1 MRWLSK
7 GKVRKRV
14 FVLRKEIHE
23 FLHEATAKQVMSE
36 KFTDNRFL
44 TCLSFLVDIFEYVS
58 SLNLALQG
66 REITVLHCHEKLTA
80 FEMKLALWNS
90 KLDNK
95 NFGPFPQ
102 LNNINTFLHENA
114 LYVDDDILEVMKR
127 HVSIL
132 RDEISRYFPDLL
144 EFEKYYLFI
153 NNPFVL
159 SVSDLPSEDNLV
171 QEQFVDLV
179 NDGDAKFVFREMCCS
194 DFWIQMVEQGWPT
207 VAHCMFRGGAFQV

>member
-1 MRWLSK
+1 MALK
-7 GKVRKRV
+7 GKVLKRV
-14 FVLRKEIHE
+14 FALRKEIHA

-90 KLDNK
+90 KLGNK
-95 NFGPFPQ
+95 NFSQFPQ
-102 LNNINTFLHENA
+102 LNTFLYKNA
-114 LYVDDDILEVMKR
+114 LHVDDDILEVMKR

-132 RDEISRYFPDLL
+132 REEISRYFPDLL
-144 EFEKYYLFI
+144 EFEKYYRFI

-159 SVSDLPSEDNLV
+159 FVSDLPSEDNLV
-171 QEQFVDLV
+171 HEQFIDLV
-179 NDGDAKFVFREMCCS
+179 NDGEQNLFFVKC
-194 DFWIQMVEQGWPT
+194 
-207 VAHCMFRGGAFQV
+207 VAVIFGFKWQSHILLLQRCL